1 MDMNWLN
8 QFPVLSALG
17 SEDRNLLLKA
27 STPVTVPADTVVF
40 TPGQQPDSMLL
51 VLDGTVRVQ
60 HLSEKGREI
69 VLYRVRGGESCVLT
83 TSCLLAHEGYSATGI
98 TETEV
103 HAVSIPR
110 KLFDTLLGNSSEF
123 RQFVFHAYSRRI
135 ADLFLVVEDV
145 AFQRMDVRVAH
156 KLLELAGDK
165 HTLRITH
172 QQLAAELG
180 TAREVVSR
188 QLSEFQRRNWIE
200 QTRGAVTLLDKPAIE
215 RLSQQ

>member
-1 MDMNWLN
+1 MDMDWPSR
-8 QFPVLSALG
+8 FPVLNALG
-17 SEDRNLLLKA
+17 SEDRDALAKA
-27 STPVTVPADTVVF
+27 SSLVTVPADTVVF
-40 TPGQQPDSMLL
+40 SPGQQPDSMLL

-110 KLFDTLLGNSSEF
+110 KMFDTLLGSSSEF

-156 KLLELAGDK
+156 KLLELAGNK
-165 HTLRITH
+165 SAIRITH

-188 QLSEFQRRNWIE
+188 QLSEFQRRSWIE
-200 QTRGAVTLLDKPAIE
+200 QTRGNVTLLDCPAIE
-215 RLSQQ
+215 RLSHQ

>member
-1 MDMNWLN
+1 MTNWLN
-8 QFPVLSALG
+8 EFPVLNALG
-17 SEDRNLLLKA
+17 SEDRDSLVQA
-27 STPVTVPADTVVF
+27 CARVTVPADTVVF
-40 TPGQQPDSMLL
+40 APGQQPDSMML

-83 TSCLLAHEGYSATGI
+83 TSCLLAHENYSATAI

-103 HAVSIPR
+103 HAVSIPH
-110 KLFDTLLGNSSEF
+110 KMFDKLLGSSSEF

-135 ADLFLVVEDV
+135 ADLFLIVEDV
-145 AFQRMDVRVAH
+145 AFQRMDVRVAC
-156 KLLELAGDK
+156 KLLELAIGK
-165 HTLRITH
+165 RTIRITH

-200 QTRGAVTLLDKPAIE
+200 QTRGNVTLLDNAAIE